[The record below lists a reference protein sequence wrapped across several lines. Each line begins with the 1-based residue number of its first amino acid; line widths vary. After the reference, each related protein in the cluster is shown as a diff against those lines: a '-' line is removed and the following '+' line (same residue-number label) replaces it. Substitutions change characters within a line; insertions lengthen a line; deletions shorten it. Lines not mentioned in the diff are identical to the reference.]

1 VESNAIV
8 WATLTLTKVT
18 PWGETTAIGVGLFV
32 VLPFP
37 SSPSWLSPQQNAVRA
52 KLTAQLDNIP
62 ALTIVNVSMPT
73 PVIAAG
79 VVLQGA

>member
-1 VESNAIV
+1 VESPANV
-8 WATLTLTKVT
+8 LVRLTLTKLT
-18 PWGETTAIGVGLFV
+18 PWGDTTGVGVGLLV

-37 SSPSWLSPQQNAVRA
+37 SSPSWLSPQQNAVPA
-52 KLTAQLDNIP
+52 KLTAQLENIP
-62 ALTIVNVSMPT
+62 ALTVTNVSMPT